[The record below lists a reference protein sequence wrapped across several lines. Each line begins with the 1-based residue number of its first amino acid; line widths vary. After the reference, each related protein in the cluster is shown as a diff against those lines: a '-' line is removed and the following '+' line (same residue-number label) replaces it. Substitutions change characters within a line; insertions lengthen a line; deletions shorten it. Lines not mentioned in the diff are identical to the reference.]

1 MKNKIFILFWCL
13 FGLTANAQKTINF
26 TQQLTF
32 EYIKDGKKAE
42 FSVFVEPKTSTWLLT
57 KDDTFLGQPD
67 DINYWILTPDGKIT
81 IISNDERGKT
91 QRIVIDNPLA
101 KKFSAAIVGK
111 KTGKS
116 KIFGQNQYGW
126 KTFRGEE
133 YALTA
138 GRVNEKMYLSKMPF
152 NCHPLMAY
160 NSCLDVENHLPVF
173 SRLEYPIFLPKNIL
187 VVEEASSQMR
197 FVSISPTE
205 YFIDLPK

>member
-138 GRVNEKMYLSKMPF
+138 GRVSEKMYLSKMPF

-197 FVSISPTE
+197 LVSISPTE

>member
-1 MKNKIFILFWCL
+1 MKKTLIIVFCCL
-13 FGLTANAQKTINF
+13 ATLTSNAQKTINF

-32 EYIKDGKKAE
+32 EYVKDGKKAE

-81 IISNDERGKT
+81 IIGNDERGKT
-91 QRIVIDNPLA
+91 QRIVVNNPLA

-111 KTGKS
+111 KTGKT
-116 KIFGQNQYGW
+116 KVFGQNKYGW

-138 GRVNEKMYLSKMPF
+138 GRASEKMYLAKMPF

-160 NSCLDVENHLPVF
+160 NSCLEVENHLPIF
-173 SRLEYPIFLPKNIL
+173 SRLEYPNFLPRKFL
-187 VVEEASSQMR
+187 VVEETISQMR
-197 FVSISPTE
+197 LVSVSPTE